1 MGNFLGLKENKYNK
15 TNINIFEKRYGYNL
29 NELHSYV
36 YKINLPLKPRY
47 VGYVLEEKGKRPSG
61 EPPCGDDPKVTSPT
75 HGEGNSMG
83 EGDSMGDAA
92 EGSQPAPVDL
102 YNRYDRDNLHNSS
115 NIYQNKLKINQQGW
129 QHDQQQG
136 WQHDQQQGR
145 HNQQQGRHNQQ
156 KGHHNQQGRHHDQQG
171 RHHDQQK
178 YADMYVHMS
187 YDKNYTYD
195 EHKNNIYAEDS
206 LYNYVSKKNPI
217 LMPPKKGGVKKTYA
231 NLCLNYYNNLDT
243 CVIKKYQK
251 NVQNRKYK
259 FTRLHTCK
267 PHYILFSRCVKYRDR
282 KLMNEI
288 KKVEL
293 NYYNSLSRG
302 SRSLYLNE
310 FTTNLSYHEY
320 LISKM
325 HDGVE
330 KIKIKKELNE
340 LRERYNHIVKYADA
354 GFTDA
359 PKFEPPQGKTYIS
372 KKKHMLLNI

>member
-15 TNINIFEKRYGYNL
+15 TNISMFEKRYGYNL
-29 NELHSYV
+29 NDLHSYV

-47 VGYVLEEKGKRPSG
+47 VGYVLEKKGKRSSEESPHTVAPSE
-61 EPPCGDDPKVTSPT
+61 EPPDGEDTPKVISPPDY
-75 HGEGNSMG
+75 EA
-83 EGDSMGDAA
+83 DSMGDAS
-92 EGSQPAPVDL
+92 EGTQPPPVDI
-102 YNRYDRDNLHNSS
+102 YNRYDRDSLHNSN
-115 NIYQNKLKINQQGW
+115 NIYQNKLKINQK
-129 QHDQQQG
+129 
-136 WQHDQQQGR
+136 
-145 HNQQQGRHNQQ
+145 
-156 KGHHNQQGRHHDQQG
+156 KGQEN
-171 RHHDQQK
+171 DQQK
-178 YADMYVHMS
+178 YQDMYVHMS

-206 LYNYVSKKNPI
+206 IYNYVTKKNPQ
-217 LMPPKKGGVKKTYA
+217 LMPQKNGGVKKTYA

-243 CVIKKYQK
+243 CMIKKYQK

-267 PHYILFSRCVKYRDR
+267 PHYILFSRCIKYRDR
-282 KLMNEI
+282 KIMNEI

-293 NYYNSLSRG
+293 NYYNSLNSG

-320 LISKM
+320 LIRKM

-354 GFTDA
+354 GVTNTA
-359 PKFEPPQGKTYIS
+359 KFEAPQGKTYIS
-372 KKKHMLLNI
+372 QKKHMLLNI

>member
-29 NELHSYV
+29 NDLHSYV

-47 VGYVLEEKGKRPSG
+47 VGYVLQEKGKRASG
-61 EPPCGDDPKVTSPT
+61 EPPDGDTPNVTSPPDC
-75 HGEGNSMG
+75 EA
-83 EGDSMGDAA
+83 DSMGDAS
-92 EGSQPAPVDL
+92 EVSQPPPVDI
-102 YNRYDRDNLHNSS
+102 YNRYDRDSLHNSS
-115 NIYQNKLKINQQGW
+115 NIYQNKLKINEKKGEQK
-129 QHDQQQG
+129 DQE
-136 WQHDQQQGR
+136 
-145 HNQQQGRHNQQ
+145 
-156 KGHHNQQGRHHDQQG
+156 
-171 RHHDQQK
+171 K
-178 YADMYVHMS
+178 YEDMYVHMS
-187 YDKNYTYD
+187 YDKKYIYD

-206 LYNYVSKKNPI
+206 IYNYVSKKSPQ
-217 LMPPKKGGVKKTYA
+217 LMPQKKGSVKKTYA

-243 CVIKKYQK
+243 CMIKKYQK

-293 NYYNSLSRG
+293 NYYNSLSRD
-302 SRSLYLNE
+302 SRSLYLSE

-354 GFTDA
+354 GFTEA
-359 PKFEPPQGKTYIS
+359 PKFEPPQGNTYIS
-372 KKKHMLLNI
+372 EKKYVLLNV

>member
-29 NELHSYV
+29 NDLHSYV

-47 VGYVLEEKGKRPSG
+47 VSYVLQEKGKRASG
-61 EPPCGDDPKVTSPT
+61 EEPNGVPPDGDLPNVTS
-75 HGEGNSMG
+75 HLDCEA
-83 EGDSMGDAA
+83 DSMDNTS
-92 EGSQPAPVDL
+92 EGKQFLAPVDI

-115 NIYQNKLKINQQGW
+115 NIYQNKLKINQ
-129 QHDQQQG
+129 
-136 WQHDQQQGR
+136 
-145 HNQQQGRHNQQ
+145 
-156 KGHHNQQGRHHDQQG
+156 KGQEEDH
-171 RHHDQQK
+171 QK
-178 YADMYVHMS
+178 YEDMYVHMS
-187 YDKNYTYD
+187 YDNKYIYD
-195 EHKNNIYAEDS
+195 QHKNNIYEEYS
-206 LYNYVSKKNPI
+206 IYNYVSKKTPQ
-217 LMPPKKGGVKKTYA
+217 LMSQKKEGVKKTYA

-243 CVIKKYQK
+243 CMIKKYQK

-267 PHYILFSRCVKYRDR
+267 PHYILFSRCVMYRDK

-293 NYYNSLSRG
+293 NYYNSLSRD

-310 FTTNLSYHEY
+310 FTTNLNYHEY

-330 KIKIKKELNE
+330 KIKIKKELDE
-340 LRERYNHIVKYADA
+340 LRERYNHIVKYANA
-354 GFTDA
+354 GFTEA
-359 PKFEPPQGKTYIS
+359 PTFEAPQETTYLNE
-372 KKKHMLLNI
+372 KKYILLNL

>member
-1 MGNFLGLKENKYNK
+1 MNKAQVAHNCVHKVDCLNEDINPLAPLSKASYQRSSAMGNFLGLKENKYNK
-15 TNINIFEKRYGYNL
+15 TNISIFEKRYGYNL
-29 NELHSYV
+29 NDLHSYV

-47 VGYVLEEKGKRPSG
+47 VGYVLQEKGKRPSG
-61 EPPCGDDPKVTSPT
+61 ESPRGVVPNGDSPGGVAPSGESPGGDPPKVTSPP
-75 HGEGNSMG
+75 HCEA
-83 EGDSMGDAA
+83 DSMGDAS
-92 EGSQPAPVDL
+92 EGSQPPPVDI

-115 NIYQNKLKINQQGW
+115 NIYQNKLKINQKKG
-129 QHDQQQG
+129 
-136 WQHDQQQGR
+136 
-145 HNQQQGRHNQQ
+145 QQ
-156 KGHHNQQGRHHDQQG
+156 K
-171 RHHDQQK
+171 DQQK
-178 YADMYVHMS
+178 YKDMYVHMS
-187 YDKNYTYD
+187 YDKNYIYD

-206 LYNYVSKKNPI
+206 IYNYVSKKNPQ
-217 LMPPKKGGVKKTYA
+217 LMPQKNGGVKKTYA

-243 CVIKKYQK
+243 CMIKKYQK

-267 PHYILFSRCVKYRDR
+267 PHYYRDR

-330 KIKIKKELNE
+330 KIK
-340 LRERYNHIVKYADA
+340 
-354 GFTDA
+354 
-359 PKFEPPQGKTYIS
+359 
-372 KKKHMLLNI
+372 